1 MERRKTV
8 HISEI
13 IQEILKNN
21 KTLKGKLDETTI
33 TQKWEEVVGVAMARY
48 TKKVYVSKGTLFV
61 EVTSSVARN
70 ELFMSRSVLIER
82 LNSLT
87 GNETIKDIVFR

>member
-13 IQEILKNN
+13 IQEFLKKNN
-21 KTLKGKLDETTI
+21 MKGRLDETTI
-33 TQKWEEVVGVAMARY
+33 TQKWEEVIGKPMAKY
-48 TKKVYVSKGTLFV
+48 TKKVYVSKGVLYV

-70 ELFMSRSVLIER
+70 ELVMSRSVLIER
-82 LNSLT
+82 LNEIT
-87 GNETIKDIVFR
+87 GSETIKEIIFR

>member
-13 IQEILKNN
+13 IQEFLAKNN
-21 KTLKGKLDETTI
+21 MKSRLDETTI
-33 TQKWEEVVGVAMARY
+33 TQKWEEVVGKTMAKY
-48 TKKVYVSKGTLFV
+48 TRKVYVNKGILYV

-70 ELFMSRSVLIER
+70 ELVMNRSILIEQ
-82 LNSLT
+82 LNTVT
-87 GNETIKDIVFR
+87 GSETIKDIIFR

>member
-13 IQEILKNN
+13 IQEFLKKNN
-21 KTLKGKLDETTI
+21 MKGRLDETTI
-33 TQKWEEVVGVAMARY
+33 TQKWEEVIGKPMAKY
-48 TKKVYVSKGTLFV
+48 TKKVYVSKGVLYV

-70 ELFMSRSVLIER
+70 ELVMNRSLLIER
-82 LNSLT
+82 LNQIT
-87 GNETIKDIVFR
+87 GNETITDIIFR

>member
-13 IQEILKNN
+13 IQEFLKKNN
-21 KTLKGKLDETTI
+21 MKGRLDETTI
-33 TQKWEEVVGVAMARY
+33 TQKWEEVIGKPMAKY
-48 TKKVYVSKGTLFV
+48 TKKVYVSKGVLYV

-70 ELFMSRSVLIER
+70 ELVMNRSVLIER
-82 LNSLT
+82 LNEIT
-87 GNETIKDIVFR
+87 GSETIKEIIFR

>member
-13 IQEILKNN
+13 IQELFKKNN
-21 KTLKGKLDETTI
+21 IQGKLDETTI
-33 TQKWEEVVGVAMARY
+33 TQKWEEVVGKPMSRY
-48 TKKVYVSKGTLFV
+48 TKKVYINKGILYV

-70 ELFMSRSVLIER
+70 ELIINRSTLIEQ
-82 LNSLT
+82 LNAITKS
-87 GNETIKDIVFR
+87 ETIKDIIFR

>member
-13 IQEILKNN
+13 IQELLKKNN
-21 KTLKGKLDETTI
+21 MKSRLDETTI
-33 TQKWEEVVGVAMARY
+33 TQKWEEVVGKTMAKY
-48 TKKVYVSKGTLFV
+48 TKKVYVSKGVLYV

-70 ELFMSRSVLIER
+70 ELVMNRSILIER
-82 LNSLT
+82 LNEIT
-87 GNETIKDIVFR
+87 GSETIKEIIFR

>member
-13 IQEILKNN
+13 IQELLAKNN
-21 KTLKGKLDETTI
+21 MKSRLDETTI
-33 TQKWEEVVGVAMARY
+33 TQKWEEVVGKTMAKY
-48 TKKVYVSKGTLFV
+48 TRKVYVSKGVLYV

-70 ELFMSRSVLIER
+70 ELVMNRSILIEK
-82 LNSLT
+82 LNKTT
-87 GNETIKDIVFR
+87 GSETIKDIIFR

>member
-13 IQEILKNN
+13 IQELLAKNN
-21 KTLKGKLDETTI
+21 MKSRLDDTTI
-33 TQKWEEVVGVAMARY
+33 TQKWGEVVGKTMAKY
-48 TKKVYVSKGTLFV
+48 TRKVYVSKGVLYV

-70 ELFMSRSVLIER
+70 ELVMNRSILIEK
-82 LNSLT
+82 LNKTT
-87 GNETIKDIVFR
+87 GSETIKDIIFR

>member
-13 IQEILKNN
+13 IQELLAKNN
-21 KTLKGKLDETTI
+21 MKSRLDETTI
-33 TQKWEEVVGVAMARY
+33 TQKWEEVVGKTMAKY
-48 TKKVYVSKGTLFV
+48 TRKVYVNKGVLYV

-70 ELFMSRSVLIER
+70 ELVMNRSMLIEK
-82 LNSLT
+82 LNQTT
-87 GNETIKDIVFR
+87 GSETIKDIIFR

>member
-13 IQEILKNN
+13 IQEFLKKNN
-21 KTLKGKLDETTI
+21 MKGRLDETTI
-33 TQKWEEVVGVAMARY
+33 TQKWEEVIGKAMAKY
-48 TKKVYVSKGTLFV
+48 TRKVYVSKGILYV

-70 ELFMSRSVLIER
+70 ELVMNRSLLIER
-82 LNSLT
+82 LNQTT
-87 GNETIKDIVFR
+87 GSETITDIIFR

>member
-13 IQEILKNN
+13 IQELLKKNN
-21 KTLKGKLDETTI
+21 MKGRLDETTI
-33 TQKWEEVVGVAMARY
+33 TQKWEEVVGKPMARY
-48 TKKVYVSKGTLFV
+48 TGKIYVNRGILYV

-70 ELFMSRSVLIER
+70 ELMMNRSVLIER
-82 LNSLT
+82 LNATT
-87 GNETIKDIVFR
+87 GSETIKDIIFR